1 MNQDAEIAQRAQ
13 LAPIGQ
19 IAEKLGLRDFE
30 PYGHFKAKI
39 DPAAAFRLPDRRGK
53 LVLVTAINPTPAGE
67 GKTTVTIGLG
77 DGLNRLGK
85 RTVIALRE
93 PSLGPVFG
101 IKGGAAGGGHAQ
113 VVPMEDIN
121 LHFTG
126 DFHAITSANNLLAA
140 LIDNHIY
147 QGNKLNLDPKRI
159 LWRRVMD
166 MNDRQLRHI
175 ISGLGKASDGVL
187 RPDGFDITSA
197 SEVMAIV
204 GLAEDLADLKQRLGR
219 IIVGYDRQGNVV
231 RAEQLKAAGA
241 MAALLKEAMKPNL
254 VQTLEGNPALVHA
267 GPFANIAHGCNSL
280 LATKLALHLGEIAVT
295 EAGFGADLGAEKF
308 CNIKCRLGQLRPDCA
323 VIVATLRALKYNGG
337 VAKEAVM
344 NPNGDALRAG
354 LPNLLKHVENMKY
367 VFGLPVVVAINEFV
381 GDSDEEMQM
390 VEEACAA
397 LGVKVARCR
406 VWAEGGAG
414 ALELGQRVLE
424 ALAEP
429 NHFKFTYDTGASL
442 EVKINAIAREV
453 YGAAAVQFSEEA
465 RQEMANLARL
475 GLDRQPVCMAKT
487 QYSLSDNPQ
496 LLGRPS
502 GFTLTVRALTVVNG
516 AGFIVAIC
524 GAMMRMPGLPSL
536 PSAERIDIDKD
547 GKISGLF

>member
-166 MNDRQLRHI
+166 MNDRQLRNI
-175 ISGLGKASDGVL
+175 IGGLGKASDGVL

-354 LPNLLKHVENMKY
+354 LPNLLKHVENMKD

-414 ALELGQRVLE
+414 SLELGQRVLE